1 MNQEEISIFI
11 FIFITFIL
19 FLNIIKLII
28 NFFSNQKVYKK
39 VAEIREEV
47 NTKVRP
53 HLNSLEKKFQEDEKE
68 DNFGKYV
75 FRIFKDKLEEKNEKI
90 LEKEICR
97 CCKEYEKADCKE
109 DYCLEASGVSCKK

>member
-53 HLNSLEKKFQEDEKE
+53 HLNSLEKKFQKMKRRL
-68 DNFGKYV
+68 FW
-75 FRIFKDKLEEKNEKI
+75 KI
-90 LEKEICR
+90 CI
-97 CCKEYEKADCKE
+97 
-109 DYCLEASGVSCKK
+109 